1 MSTGMNNNENT
12 GVLKK
17 NMVIKNSSL
26 LVGLK
31 AGIPI
36 AIGYIPIAIAFGLV
50 AKSNNIP
57 NHISIAMSLIVFAG
71 ASQFIAVNL
80 LSLATGYPEI
90 IMTTFIINLRHFL
103 MTAALSQKLK
113 KCLSKKYLLLLSFG
127 VTDETFAMASLQE
140 KKLAGDFILG
150 LNLIAYLAWTGGTA
164 IGVFLGAGLPTIIQ
178 SSMGIA
184 LYVMF
189 IGLLVPNLK
198 KSNSLLTVTFIAIT
212 ISSTLYYLPFF
223 KALSTGWMIII
234 TTILASIIGAIL
246 FPEDGGNDE

>member
-1 MSTGMNNNENT
+1 MNNNENT
-12 GVLKK
+12 
-17 NMVIKNSSL
+17 SL
-26 LVGLK
+26 LRKELSLNKSPFFSGIK

-36 AIGYIPIAIAFGLV
+36 AIGYIPIAIAFGLL

-80 LSLATGYPEI
+80 LSLITGYPEI

-103 MTAALSQKLK
+103 MTASLSQKLRDD
-113 KCLSKKYLLLLSFG
+113 LSKKSLLLLSFG
-127 VTDETFAMASLQE
+127 VTDETFAMASLH
-140 KKLAGDFILG
+140 KGKLEGNFMLG

-164 IGVFLGAGLPTIIQ
+164 VGVFLGAGLPAIIQ

-189 IGLLVPNLK
+189 IGLLIPSVK
-198 KSNSLLTVTFIAIT
+198 KSNPLLIVAFIALG
-212 ISSTLYYLPFF
+212 ISSILYYFPIFEGF
-223 KALSTGWMIII
+223 SAGWTIII
-234 TTILASIIGAIL
+234 TTIIASIIGAIL
-246 FPEDGGNDE
+246 FPEDGDNDE

>member
-1 MSTGMNNNENT
+1 MNNNEN
-12 GVLKK
+12 
-17 NMVIKNSSL
+17 ISL
-26 LVGLK
+26 LNKEISLNKYPFWSGIK

-36 AIGYIPIAIAFGLV
+36 AIGYIPIAIAFGLL

-103 MTAALSQKLK
+103 MTASLSQRLK
-113 KCLSKKYLLLLSFG
+113 EGITKKYLLLISFG
-127 VTDETFAMASLQE
+127 VTDETFALASLQE
-140 KKLAGDFILG
+140 KQLSANFVLG
-150 LNLIAYLAWTGGTA
+150 LNLIAYFSWVGGTA
-164 IGVFLGAGLPTIIQ
+164 VGVFLGTGLPAILQ

-198 KSNSLLTVTFIAIT
+198 KSNSLLIVALLAFG
-212 ISSTLYYLPFF
+212 ISSSLYYLPTV
-223 KALSTGWMIII
+223 KELSTGWMIII
-234 TTILASIIGAIL
+234 TTIFASIIGAIL
-246 FPEDGGNDE
+246 FPKDGDKNE